1 MKKLYLTPIAKV
13 IEVDNTEVMA
23 GSNGNITLDPNGTG
37 GNTGGNGTEIQT
49 GGSGD
54 ADSYRSNLWD

>member
-13 IEVDNTEVMA
+13 IEVDNTEVIA
-23 GSNGNITLDPNGTG
+23 GSGEITMDPNGTG
-37 GNTGGNGTEIQT
+37 GNAGGNSTPST
-49 GGSGD
+49 TDPSD